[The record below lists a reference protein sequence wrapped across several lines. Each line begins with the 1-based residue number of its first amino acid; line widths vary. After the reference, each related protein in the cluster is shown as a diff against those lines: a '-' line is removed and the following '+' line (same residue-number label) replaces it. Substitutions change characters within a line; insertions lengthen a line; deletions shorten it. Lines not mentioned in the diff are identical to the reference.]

1 VRDSQEGWAAEI
13 AKSSG
18 LGDNCYCGGYD
29 LSGDIGSAQKISG
42 GPAPL
47 DVTGINKLG
56 FERIGGLRTGDIQF
70 TSFFNPSPGQE
81 HAALS
86 GLPITDTQIMYTHG
100 TALGNPAACMICK
113 QLDYNPTRAANGMLT
128 VSVSAQSNG
137 YGLEWGRLLT
147 AGLRTD
153 TAATNGTSI
162 DGGGSTAF
170 GAQAYLQ
177 VTALTGTDVTVKIQ
191 DSADNVTFADVTS
204 FAFAQTTA
212 AHTFQRIATTNA
224 ATIRR
229 YLRVATTT
237 SGGFTSA
244 TFAVV
249 VVRNPIAGQAF

>member
-1 VRDSQEGWAAEI
+1 MRDPQKGRAADI
-13 AKSSG
+13 AKQSG

-42 GPAPL
+42 GPAAL

-70 TSFFNPSPGQE
+70 TSFFNPSANQE

-86 GLPITDTQIMYTHG
+86 TLPTTDTQIMYARG
-100 TALGNPAACMICK
+100 TALGNPAACMTCK

-128 VSVSAQSNG
+128 ISVSAQSNG

-177 VTALTGTDVTVKIQ
+177 VTAFTGTDVTVTIQ
-191 DSADNVTFADVTS
+191 DSADNSSFTNVTGFS
-204 FAFAQTTA
+204 FTATTA
-212 AHTFQRIATTNA
+212 AHTFQRIATSNT

-229 YLRVATTT
+229 YLRAITST
-237 SGGFTSA
+237 SGGFTSV

-249 VVRNPIAGQAF
+249 VVRNPIANQQF

>member
-1 VRDSQEGWAAEI
+1 M

-18 LGDNCYCGGYD
+18 LGDNCYVGGYN

-47 DVTGINKLG
+47 DVTAIDKSA

-70 TSFFNPSPGQE
+70 TSFFNPSLNQE

-86 GLPITDTQIMYTHG
+86 GLPTTDTQIMYTHG
-100 TALGNPAACMICK
+100 TALGNPAACMTCK
-113 QLDYNPTRAANGMLT
+113 QIDYNPTRAANGMLT
-128 VSVSAQSNG
+128 ISVSAQSNG

-153 TAATNGTSI
+153 TAATNGSSV

-177 VTALTGTDVTVKIQ
+177 VTAFTGTDMTVTIQ
-191 DSADNVTFADVTS
+191 DSADNASFTNVAG
-204 FAFAQTTA
+204 FAFTATTA
-212 AHTFQRIATTNA
+212 AHTFQRIATTNT

-229 YLRVATTT
+229 YLRAITST

-244 TFAVV
+244 TFAVAV
-249 VVRNPIAGQAF
+249 IRNPIAGQVF